1 MKIGQSRQRP
11 PPLRRNQ
18 VATAPILR
26 KGGVHQ
32 RSKTAERTHV
42 RLQLRREGEA
52 WQAGWSE
59 G

>member
-1 MKIGQSRQRP
+1 MKTKPTQQRP
-11 PPLRRNQ
+11 PSRRNQ

-42 RLQLRREGEA
+42 RLQLRQEGKA
-52 WQAGWSE
+52 WWANQPE
-59 G
+59 L